1 MIPQLKGLVLIK
13 HFYFYLWER
22 LVYFIN
28 LNKECLLT
36 QVTQYMPPYILPS
49 FLPSFLWLKFKGY
62 I

>member
-36 QVTQYMPPYILPS
+36 QATQYMPPYILPS
-49 FLPSFLWLKFKGY
+49 FLPMVKV
-62 I
+62 